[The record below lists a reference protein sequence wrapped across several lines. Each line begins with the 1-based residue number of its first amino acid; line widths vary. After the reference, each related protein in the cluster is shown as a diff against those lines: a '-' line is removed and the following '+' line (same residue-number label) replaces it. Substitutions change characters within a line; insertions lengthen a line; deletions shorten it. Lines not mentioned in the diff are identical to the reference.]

1 MPIISKYSN
10 DQVET
15 LVNELLTVLDKQSAG
30 MELSLLAIGNL
41 VTFLINERLP
51 VTQRE
56 TIASSFARAL
66 QQSVRQERH

>member
-51 VTQRE
+51 VAQRE

>member
-15 LVNELLTVLDKQSAG
+15 LVNELLNVLDKQSAG

-51 VTQRE
+51 VAQRE
-56 TIASSFARAL
+56 NIASSFARAL